1 MTNEEYLKK
10 KAEEWKRNNPNIE
23 PKDVGLIKN
32 KKPDDFN
39 AWDIAKDMAMS
50 IPEGL
55 VNVAEFTGDYIE
67 RNFPE
72 VTKKTRRLRFDG
84 WGDGEVKMN
93 DFIPRILSGAEREE
107 ALRNFNPND
116 RQMFHVHKPETAPG
130 QMTEAMSRFVFGML
144 GPSKFLKGMGLGGTV
159 VKAGIR
165 GTTAGAIADATIW
178 DPNEGRL
185 SDFLV
190 ESDSILLNNAV
201 TQYLASDEDDTAN
214 EAALKNVLE
223 GLVIGAPLEIL
234 MGIKA
239 IKNARKTK
247 DFNKKEEIYKETGEA
262 IKSKQKITKIAKTR
276 NELIE
281 KSKELANEVD
291 GKKIEKLQKEIVK
304 LSKKVSKVDFKDNK
318 AINIKKIDKSLKV
331 SKKTAKKDTESFLSS
346 ILNPKAFRSG
356 THVMRTIDQI
366 AENFDE
372 PLKAYLKSDVLTNAA
387 AKDLAK
393 ILATTP
399 EALLKAL
406 PKATADADQAVIRM
420 LATKQVLNDLAVQFQ
435 KVSTT
440 WAKAFGTDRKKWT
453 PAALEEVAKYTQIIR
468 ETTTALKKQ
477 VRGAARTTQA
487 GNVKNLSGTGQVIDV
502 QKVSDTILN
511 FKGDAVTIANK
522 VAKLKTAEDIIDAAG
537 KTRAQKVIEVTNSI
551 YINSLLSGIWTNA
564 VNMTS
569 GLYEIAYRPL
579 EMIGGGAANR
589 DARSVALG
597 FAQFRGYVMNA
608 KQTLR
613 MTALAFRQGDAVLD
627 PLMRTQDN
635 LEIRGGKAVKPIS
648 GDNLGFHGKTGTI
661 VDWLGRFLELPSR
674 LLMSG
679 DELLKQIN
687 FNGYLYREAVANS
700 LDKGFRYGTTEF
712 NKNVENIMNSGL
724 LPNGKANVEIPM
736 VAKAVEEARVS
747 TFTNNLKDGSYR
759 NWGSNIENFFNRMPE
774 FRFMA
779 PFIRTPTNLW
789 RHYGNRV
796 PGLGFFT
803 KQNQDLWKSG
813 DPRARSEVIGRQMIG
828 MAATVYALDMANSYV
843 EIKDDDGKVI
853 GKLPKITGRGPRDK
867 ETQNI
872 WRKTGWQPY
881 SILIDEGNGKY
892 VYKAYNRLDPRFYVQ
907 GIVADMA
914 ENIRNINEEDK
925 YPLWAAAVLS
935 VMRGIGDKSYTRGIA
950 EVAEL
955 MGDLTPKGLE
965 RFIGNTASNF
975 IPYASLRNQGIPFIA
990 PKDKNVYETRD
1001 WVDSITSK
1009 TPFMGGDLE
1018 LKRDAFGEIIQKKTT
1033 GFYNNIDGWGSIF
1046 MGPFGIGLKSEL
1058 DTDKKWVME
1067 IASLKVPLSPPS
1079 PIKFKIVDLRDFK
1092 NKKRET
1098 DGKQSAYDYWQE
1110 QIGVVTLDG
1119 KTITEYLEKKMSG
1132 RSWERRKSGDLNFD
1146 GGKEM
1151 LIKKWHA
1158 AFVRKAYAE
1167 MLKKYP
1173 EVKEAIKQAQI
1184 TKGNLKKSDTSGSR
1198 LDKNKQDLEKILLY

>member
-39 AWDIAKDMAMS
+39 TWDIAKDMAMS
-50 IPEGL
+50 VPEGL

-72 VTKKTRRLRFDG
+72 VTEKTRRFRFDG

-93 DFIPRILSGAEREE
+93 DFIPRMLSGEEREE
-107 ALRNFNPND
+107 ALRNYNPDD
-116 RQMFHVHKPETAPG
+116 RQMFHVHKPETTAG
-130 QMTEAMSRFVFGML
+130 TMTEGVSRFIFGML
-144 GPSKFLKGMGLGGTV
+144 GPSKFLKGVGLGGTI
-159 VKAGIR
+159 VKAGLR

-185 SDFLV
+185 SDLLV

-201 TQYLASDEDDTAN
+201 TQYLASDEDDTPN

-223 GLVIGAPLEIL
+223 GLVIGGPLEIL

-247 DFNKKEEIYKETGEA
+247 DLSKKEKIYKEAGEV
-262 IKSKQKITKIAKTR
+262 IKNKTEIVKISKART
-276 NELIE
+276 ELIE
-281 KSKELANEVD
+281 KAKELGNEVD
-291 GKKIEKLQKEIVK
+291 NVKIEKLQKQIEK
-304 LSKKVSKVDFKDNK
+304 LSKKVAKVDLKENK
-318 AINIKKIDKSLKV
+318 AINVNKIDKSLKV
-331 SKKTAKKDTESFLSS
+331 AKNTAKKDTESFLKS
-346 ILNPKAFRSG
+346 ILNVKAFKSG
-356 THVMRTIDQI
+356 THVLRTIDQI
-366 AENFDE
+366 AENFDDS
-372 PLKAYLKSDVLTNAA
+372 LKTFLQDDVLTNAA

-399 EALLKAL
+399 EALLRAL

-420 LATKQVLNDLAVQFQ
+420 LATKQVLNDIAVQFQ
-435 KVSTT
+435 KVSSK
-440 WAKAFGTDRKKWT
+440 WAKAFGDQRSNWT
-453 PAALEEVAKYTQIIR
+453 PQALEEVAKYTQIIR
-468 ETTTALKKQ
+468 EATTALKKQ

-487 GNVKNLSGTGQVIDV
+487 GRVKGLSGTGQVIDV
-502 QKVSDTILN
+502 QKVTDTILN

-522 VAKLKTAEDIIDAAG
+522 VAKLKTADDIIDAAG
-537 KTRAQKVIEVTNSI
+537 KTRAQKAIEVTNSI
-551 YINSLLSGIWTNA
+551 YINSLLSGIWTNV

-579 EMIGGGAANR
+579 ELIGGGIANR
-589 DARSVALG
+589 DGRSVALG
-597 FAQFRGYVMNA
+597 LAQYRGYVMNA

-613 MTALAFRQGDAVLD
+613 MVALAFRQGDAVLD

-648 GDNLGFHGKTGTI
+648 GENLGFDGKAGTV

-674 LLMSG
+674 LLLTG
-679 DELLKQIN
+679 DEMLKQIN
-687 FNGYLYREAVANS
+687 FNGYLHREAIENS
-700 LDKGFRYGTTEF
+700 LDKGLKYGTKEF

-736 VAKAVEEARVS
+736 VAKAVEEARIS
-747 TFTNNLKDGSYR
+747 TFTNNLKDGSKR

-774 FRFMA
+774 FRFIA

-789 RHYGNRV
+789 RHFGNRV

-828 MAATVYALDMANSYV
+828 MAVAVYAFDNATSFV
-843 EIKDDDGKVI
+843 EIKDENGKVI
-853 GKLPKITGRGPRDK
+853 GKLPKMTGAGPRDK

-881 SILIDEGNGKY
+881 SILVDEGNGKY
-892 VYKAYNRLDPRFYVQ
+892 VYKAYNRLDPRFFSQ
-907 GIVADMA
+907 GIVADLV
-914 ENIRNINEEDK
+914 ENARNMNEQDK
-925 YPLWAAAVLS
+925 YPIWAAAVLS
-935 VMRGIGDKSYTRGIA
+935 VMKGITDKSYTRGIA
-950 EVAEL
+950 EFGEL
-955 MGDLTPKGLE
+955 AGDLTPAGVS
-965 RFIGNTASNF
+965 RFVGNTMGNF
-975 IPYASLRNQGIPFIA
+975 VPYTSLRSQGIPKIM

-1001 WVDSITSK
+1001 WADKLFAKAGATE
-1009 TPFMGGDLE
+1009 GLE
-1018 LKRDAFGEIIQKKTT
+1018 LKRDAFGAIIEKKTT

-1046 MGPFGIGLKSEL
+1046 SGPWGVGLKSEL
-1058 DTDKKWVME
+1058 DTDKKFILE
-1067 IASLKVPLSPPS
+1067 IASLKVPLSPPD
-1079 PIKFKIVDLRDFK
+1079 PIKFKTIDLRDFK

-1098 DGKQSAYDYWQE
+1098 DGKQSAYDFWQE
-1110 QIGVVTLDG
+1110 QIGVVKLG
-1119 KTITEYLEKKMSG
+1119 GQTIEQYLEKKMQG
-1132 RSWERRKSGDLNFD
+1132 RSWEKRSQGDLNFD

-1151 LIKKWHA
+1151 LIKKWHG
-1158 AFVRKAYAE
+1158 AFVKKAYAE

-1173 EVKEAIKQAQI
+1173 EVKDAIKEAQRY
-1184 TKGNLKKSDTSGSR
+1184 KGNLKKNVPSGSR
-1198 LDKNKQDLEKILLY
+1198 LDKNKQNLEKILLY

>member
-10 KAEEWKRNNPNIE
+10 KAEEWRKNNPGVE

-39 AWDIAKDMAMS
+39 TWDIAKDMAMS
-50 IPEGL
+50 VPEGAINM
-55 VNVAEFTGDYIE
+55 VEFTGDFLE
-67 RNFPE
+67 RNMPIGALQF
-72 VTKKTRRLRFDG
+72 G
-84 WGDGEVKMN
+84 WGDGKIKMN
-93 DFIPRILSGAEREE
+93 DFIPSYLKGGEGGDFKPE
-107 ALRNFNPND
+107 D
-116 RQMFHVHKPETAPG
+116 RQLPHFHKPETLAG
-130 QMTEAMSRFVFGML
+130 EMTEGVSRFLTGMV
-144 GPSKFLKGMGLGGTV
+144 GPSTFLKGVGFGGTL
-159 VKAGIR
+159 VKNGLR
-165 GTTAGAIADATIW
+165 GMTSGAIADATVW

-185 SDFLV
+185 SDLLV
-190 ESDSILLNNAV
+190 QSESVLLNNKV
-201 TQYLASDEDDTAN
+201 TQYLASEDDDTAN

-223 GLVIGAPLEIL
+223 GLLIGGPLEIL
-234 MGIKA
+234 IGIKA
-239 IKNARKTK
+239 IKSARKTK
-247 DFNKKEEIYKETGEA
+247 DLAEKEKIYKEAGEA
-262 IKSKQKITKIAKTR
+262 IKNKKEIVRVSKVR

-291 GKKIEKLQKEIVK
+291 NAKIEKLQKQIVR
-304 LSKKVSKVDFKDNK
+304 LSKKVAKVDAKTNK
-318 AINIKKIDKSLKV
+318 AINVNKIDKSLKV
-331 SKKTAKKDTESFLSS
+331 AKKTAKKDTESFFSS
-346 ILNPKAFRSG
+346 ILNVKAFKSG
-356 THVMRTIDQI
+356 AHVTRTIDQF
-366 AENFDE
+366 AELFDDS
-372 PLKAYLKSDVLTNAA
+372 LKTFLRDDKLTNAVV
-387 AKDLAK
+387 KDAAK
-393 ILATTP
+393 ILSEDP
-399 EALLKAL
+399 ETLLKAL

-420 LATKQVLNDLAVQFQ
+420 IATKQVLNDIAVQFQ

-440 WAKAFGTDRKKWT
+440 WAKAFGTDRSKWT
-453 PAALEEVAKYTQIIR
+453 PTALEEVAKYTQIIR

-477 VRGAARTTQA
+477 IRGAARTTQA
-487 GNVKNLSGTGQVIDV
+487 GNIKGLSGTGQIIDV

-522 VAKLKTAEDIIDAAG
+522 VANLKTADDIIDAAG
-537 KTRAQKVIEVTNSI
+537 KTKFQKAVEVTNSI

-579 EMIGGGAANR
+579 EMIGGGVANR

-597 FAQFRGYVMNA
+597 FAQFRGYIMNA

-648 GDNLGFHGKTGTI
+648 GDNLGFDGKTGTI

-674 LLMSG
+674 LLLTG
-679 DELLKQIN
+679 DEMLKQIN
-687 FNGYLYREAVANS
+687 FNGYLHREAVHNS
-700 LDKGFRYGTTEF
+700 LEKGLKYGSKEY
-712 NKNVENIMNSGL
+712 NQNVKNIMESGL
-724 LPNGKANVEIPM
+724 LPNGKANSEIPM

-843 EIKDDDGKVI
+843 EIKDDNGKVI
-853 GKLPKITGRGPRDK
+853 GKLPKITGRGPKNR

-907 GIVADMA
+907 GIVADMS

-955 MGDLTPKGLE
+955 MGDLTPAGLE
-965 RFIGNTASNF
+965 RFVGNTASNF
-975 IPYASLRNQGIPFIA
+975 IPYASLRSQGIPYIA

-1001 WVDSITSK
+1001 WVDTVVSK
-1009 TPFMGGDLE
+1009 TPFMGNDLE
-1018 LKRDAFGEIIQKKTT
+1018 LKRDAFGEIIEKKTT
-1033 GFYNNIDGWGSIF
+1033 GFYNNLDGWGSVF
-1046 MGPFGIGLKSEL
+1046 MGPMGIGLKSEL
-1058 DTDKKWVME
+1058 DTDKKFIME
-1067 IASLKVPLSPPS
+1067 IASLKVPLSTPNPV
-1079 PIKFKIVDLRDFK
+1079 KFKIIDLRDFK

-1098 DGKQSAYDYWQE
+1098 NGKQSAYDFWQE
-1110 QIGVVTLDG
+1110 QIGKVTLDG
-1119 KTITEYLEKKMSG
+1119 KTIKPYLEKKMQG
-1132 RSWERRKSGDLNFD
+1132 RSWEKRSQGDLNFD

-1158 AFVRKAYAE
+1158 AFVKKAYAK
-1167 MLKKYP
+1167 MLKEYP
-1173 EVKEAIKQAQI
+1173 EVKQAIKEARK
-1184 TKGNLKKSDTSGSR
+1184 TKGNIKKNVTSGSR

>member
-10 KAEEWKRNNPNIE
+10 KAEEWRKNNPTVN

-32 KKPDDFN
+32 KKEDDFN
-39 AWDIAKDMAMS
+39 TWDIVKDMAMS
-50 IPEGL
+50 VPEGL

-72 VTKKTRRLRFDG
+72 VTKKTRRFRFDG

-93 DFIPRILSGAEREE
+93 DFIPRMLKGEEREE
-107 ALRNFNPND
+107 ALRNFNPDD
-116 RQMFHVHKPETAPG
+116 RLLFHVHKPETTAG
-130 QMTEAMSRFVFGML
+130 TMTEGVSRFIFGML
-144 GPSKFLKGMGLGGTV
+144 GPSKFLKGFGLGGTI
-159 VKAGIR
+159 VKNGIR

-185 SDFLV
+185 SDLLI
-190 ESDSILLNNAV
+190 ESDSIILNNAV
-201 TQYLASDEDDTAN
+201 TRYLASDEDDTAN

-223 GLVIGAPLEIL
+223 GLLIGGPLEIL

-239 IKNARKTK
+239 VKNARKTK
-247 DFNKKEEIYKETGEA
+247 DFSKKEKIYKEAGNV
-262 IKSKQKITKIAKTR
+262 IKTR
-276 NELIE
+276 TKLIE
-281 KSKELANEVD
+281 KSKELADEVD
-291 GKKIEKLQKEIVK
+291 PTRIEKLQKEIVT
-304 LSKKVSKVDFKDNK
+304 LSKKVAKVDLRENK
-318 AINIKKIDKSLKV
+318 AIDVTKIDKSLKV
-331 SKKTAKKDTESFLSS
+331 SKKTAKKDTESFLKS
-346 ILNPKAFRSG
+346 ILNVKAFKSG
-356 THVMRTIDQI
+356 THVLRTIDQI
-366 AENFDE
+366 AENFD
-372 PLKAYLKSDVLTNAA
+372 PSLKSFLQDDVLTNAA

-420 LATKQVLNDLAVQFQ
+420 LATKQVLNDIAVQFQ
-435 KVSTT
+435 TVSSK
-440 WAKAFGTDRKKWT
+440 WAKAFGTDRSKWT
-453 PAALEEVAKYTQIIR
+453 PTALEEVAKYTQIIR
-468 ETTTALKKQ
+468 EATTALKKQ

-487 GNVKNLSGTGQVIDV
+487 GRVKGLSGTGQVIDV

-522 VAKLKTAEDIIDAAG
+522 VANLKTADDIIDAAG
-537 KTRAQKVIEVTNSI
+537 KTRAQKSIEVVNSI

-579 EMIGGGAANR
+579 EMIGGGILNR

-613 MTALAFRQGDAVLD
+613 MVALSFRQGDAILD

-635 LEIRGGKAVKPIS
+635 LEIRGGRAVRPIS
-648 GDNLGFHGKTGTI
+648 GDNLGFNGKIGTI
-661 VDWLGRFLELPSR
+661 VDWLGAFLELPSR
-674 LLMSG
+674 LLLTG
-679 DELLKQIN
+679 DEMLKQIN
-687 FNGYLYREAVANS
+687 FNGYLYREAVSNS
-700 LDKGFRYGTTEF
+700 LDKGFRYGSSEF
-712 NKNVENIMNSGL
+712 NKNVKDIMNSGL

-843 EIKDDDGKVI
+843 EIKNDDGEVI

-907 GIVADMA
+907 GIVADMS

-955 MGDLTPKGLE
+955 MGDLTPSGLE

-1009 TPFMGGDLE
+1009 TPFMGDDLE

-1046 MGPFGIGLKSEL
+1046 MGPMGIGLKSEL

-1067 IASLKVPLSPPS
+1067 IASLKVPLSPPN

-1110 QIGVVTLDG
+1110 QIGKVKLDG

-1132 RSWERRKSGDLNFD
+1132 RSWEKRKSGDLNFD

-1158 AFVRKAYAE
+1158 AFVKKAYAE
-1167 MLKKYP
+1167 MLKAYP
-1173 EVKEAIKQAQI
+1173 EVKDAIKQAQI
-1184 TKGNLKKSDTSGSR
+1184 TKGNLKKSDSSGSR